1 MDTYGIIYSIQGQQS
16 PDTITIEKK
25 QVSRFYYQGKKM
37 KPSNML
43 VLMKPN
49 KEAYREMVI
58 AKRKHDTA
66 GLFGFVGG
74 FIIGWQ
80 FISTIQEKS
89 SPWEVTAIGV
99 ASIIASI
106 PFNSSYSRHA
116 VNAAKLYNGGLK
128 DTSLEYE
135 KLELGITGTGIGLQ
149 LIF

>member
-1 MDTYGIIYSIQGQQS
+1 MQERRISETGSGLWPTPRTRGLLGGS
-16 PDTITIEKK
+16 G
-25 QVSRFYYQGKKM
+25 S
-37 KPSNML
+37 
-43 VLMKPN
+43 
-49 KEAYREMVI
+49 REMVI
-58 AKRKHDTA
+58 AKRKHDNA
-66 GLFGFVGG
+66 GLLGFVGG

-99 ASIIASI
+99 ASMIASI
-106 PFNSSYSRHA
+106 PFNSSYSRRA

-149 LIF
+149 LSF